1 MKTIKKH
8 DLVLCKIQARIFE
21 KSINLNTS
29 SPIFVRRFM
38 NSKIVTHLDSRLFLS
53 EANSELDVYWELE
66 KEYGP
71 FDFGQIK
78 YPKEVLH
85 WMGYLYRYWACTY
98 DYTSKQLYEI
108 IPGKELAE
116 LYYGYHSLSIPQAI
130 ERIMEAKNI
139 DNKEVDELE
148 LIRKRHH
155 Q

>member
-1 MKTIKKH
+1 MKTIKKY
-8 DLVLCKIQARIFE
+8 DLILCKIQARIFE
-21 KSINLNTS
+21 KSTSLNTS

-71 FDFGQIK
+71 FDFGQLK

-98 DYTSKQLYEI
+98 NYTSKQLYKI
-108 IPGKELAE
+108 IPAKELAE

-139 DNKEVDELE
+139 NDKEVDEIE